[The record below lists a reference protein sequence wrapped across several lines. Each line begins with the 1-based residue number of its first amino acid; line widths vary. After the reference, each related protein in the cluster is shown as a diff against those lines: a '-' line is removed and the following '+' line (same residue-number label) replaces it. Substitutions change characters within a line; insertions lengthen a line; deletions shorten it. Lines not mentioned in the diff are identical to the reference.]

1 MEIAYYF
8 PDQCVCVSETQQ
20 KRSGVLGLAEEINFQ
35 KNGPGFTCLPP
46 WPRERELGVMPRGLK
61 LEAMEGAWPS
71 LEYCH
76 LYCLTGH
83 LTTLSEAKT
92 HTQLTSA
99 KCKIITVE
107 FVVHAVGP

>member
-1 MEIAYYF
+1 MISMFAFLKHNRRE
-8 PDQCVCVSETQQ
+8 
-20 KRSGVLGLAEEINFQ
+20 VLGPAEEINFQ

-46 WPRERELGVMPRGLK
+46 WPRERGLGVMPRGLK

-99 KCKIITVE
+99 KCKIIPVE